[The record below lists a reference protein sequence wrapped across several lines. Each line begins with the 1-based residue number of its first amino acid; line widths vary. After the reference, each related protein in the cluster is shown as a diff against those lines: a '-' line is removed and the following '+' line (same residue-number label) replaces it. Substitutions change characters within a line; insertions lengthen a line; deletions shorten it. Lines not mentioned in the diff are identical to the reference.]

1 MSLSLHENKKI
12 KNASPLEYDGI
23 SFKSKLE
30 KMIYQSL
37 REQGFSVEYEPR
49 KFVIWQGFRPTVPF
63 YNKDKTTRMLKLENK
78 KIIDITY
85 TPDFMFEYNGF
96 LVIIEA
102 KGMEND
108 CFYLKKKM
116 FRKWLEDNHPNS
128 IYFEIYTKKQLLQS
142 LNIIKALS
150 HPQPKDAKYL
160 PNNPPNALSPKV
172 PKGLVRH
179 RKA

>member
-1 MSLSLHENKKI
+1 MLTSLHENKKI

-30 KMIYQSL
+30 KMIYQTL
-37 REQGFSVEYEPR
+37 KEQGFPVEYEPH
-49 KFVIWQGFRPTVPF
+49 KFVLWQGFRPTVPF
-63 YNKDKTTRMLKLENK
+63 YDKDKYTRMLKLESK

-85 TPDFMFEYNGF
+85 TPDFVFTYNGF

-116 FRKWLEDNHPNS
+116 FRKWLEDNHPKS
-128 IYFEIYTKKQLLQS
+128 IYFEIYTKKQLLQAIS
-142 LNIIKALS
+142 IIQNLSQKSQKA
-150 HPQPKDAKYL
+150 
-160 PNNPPNALSPKV
+160 
-172 PKGLVRH
+172 
-179 RKA
+179 